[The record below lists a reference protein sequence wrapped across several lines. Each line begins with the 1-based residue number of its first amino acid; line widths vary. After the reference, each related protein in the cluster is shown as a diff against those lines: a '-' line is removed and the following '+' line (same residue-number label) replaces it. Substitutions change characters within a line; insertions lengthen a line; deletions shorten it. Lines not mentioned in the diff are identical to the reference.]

1 MISRKSDEVEFYH
14 ELNHNSFGNPHEQ
27 YVSMKTY
34 LTKNSDGANK
44 LVKLFE
50 LNIDLKEGE
59 HIKDNARGLLFSFM
73 YSLGRVNSNI
83 FGTVNVQMYI
93 NASNMLQCNIQNNKM
108 YMYDGNHVNFYVFY
122 KLING
127 SYYNVK
133 FYAQTSIS
141 GTCFY
146 ITPLRFSTIL
156 YSKNIIN
163 PLYCSYLQ
171 PVTRLSFLFEH
182 LSKEQF
188 YDKDTIMEELSGYTN
203 ISIITNTSETYRN
216 GSEFNITN
224 YTELIKVGTDT
235 SNQTLNKITGVTKE
249 CKEVTLLFFNNR
261 VTLNDSGGG
270 VDNKIKDT
278 FVLKD
283 RCSVTPSK
291 NNIMTFTY
299 LNDMWYE
306 KSRNF

>member
-14 ELNHNSFGNPHEQ
+14 ELNHNSSGNPHEQ
-27 YVSMKTY
+27 YESMKTY
-34 LTKNSDGANK
+34 QTKDSDGANK

-59 HIKDNARGLLFSFM
+59 HTKDNARGLLFSFM
-73 YSLGRVNSNI
+73 YSLCRVNSNI
-83 FGTVNVQMYI
+83 FGTANIQMYI
-93 NASNMLQCNIQNNKM
+93 NSSNELRCNIQNNKM
-108 YMYDGNHVNFYVFY
+108 YIYDGNNVNFYVFY
-122 KLING
+122 KLINN

-146 ITPLRFSTIL
+146 ITPLRFSTIF
-156 YSKNIIN
+156 YSRNIIN
-163 PLYCSYLQ
+163 PLYCSHLQ

-188 YDKDTIMEELSGYTN
+188 YDKDVVMAELSGYTT
-203 ISIITNTSETYRN
+203 ISVVTNTYKTYRN
-216 GSEFNITN
+216 GSEFNITD
-224 YTELIKVGTDT
+224 YTELILVGPDKL
-235 SNQTLNKITGVTKE
+235 NQTLNKITGVTKQ
-249 CKEVTLLFFNNR
+249 CKEITLLFFNNR
-261 VTLNDSGGG
+261 LTLNDSGGG

-283 RCSVTPSK
+283 RSSVTPSK
-291 NNIMTFTY
+291 DNIMTFTY

>member
-14 ELNHNSFGNPHEQ
+14 ELNHNSSGNPHGQ

-34 LTKNSDGANK
+34 LTKNSDEANK

-59 HIKDNARGLLFSFM
+59 HLRDNARGLLFSFM

-83 FGTVNVQMYI
+83 FGTANIQMYI
-93 NASNMLQCNIQNNKM
+93 NSSNELQCNIQNNKM
-108 YMYDGNHVNFYVFY
+108 YIYDGNNVNFYVFY
-122 KLING
+122 KLINN

-141 GTCFY
+141 RTCFY

-156 YSKNIIN
+156 YSRNTIN

-171 PVTRLSFLFEH
+171 PVTRLNFLFEH
-182 LSKEQF
+182 LPNEQF
-188 YDKDTIMEELSGYTN
+188 YAKDVVMAELSGYTT
-203 ISIITNTSETYRN
+203 ISVVTNTCETYRN
-216 GSEFNITN
+216 GSEFNITD

-235 SNQTLNKITGVTKE
+235 TNQVLNKITGVTKE
-249 CKEVTLLFFNNR
+249 CKEITLLFYNSR
-261 VTLNDSGGG
+261 LTLNDGGGG

-299 LNDMWYE
+299 LNDMWCE